1 MFTSPSVRV
10 KRRQPPPQAPD
21 ALRIVTLKKDSSIKR
36 LAVPTD
42 DTRFAAV
49 GKALPSSKDDTQTP
63 HSRTS
68 PRKRHAGKNNHLG
81 WQSHTNIQQ
90 TDAIVGRSPQIVVA
104 EEYGRNNDATDGRTS
119 VAGSGDSVLVSDNP
133 SCSGGFIEFPSD
145 GPHTLLRNDKHSVL
159 EVSSFPDTVHK
170 LLGSID
176 LRSVPLTAGLSS
188 DSGFAF
194 VATPTTCLVW
204 SYSHLESSMDD
215 TYKLTMPDPQ
225 NAEIYEAPVAA
236 LVAAGEKQNDVGLIS
251 CSATGEIRYWDSVVF
266 GLGGA
271 DRFHSRHLELFD
283 STDRCIRIK
292 EVYPGIFVIA
302 TRRGALYQVS
312 LHNSHGAVEME
323 VRLLS
328 KSTSARGGV
337 LGRVSSLLGGGVY
350 SSNVATTVDARDA
363 LVSLAGGGRT
373 EVRHSREVFILSR
386 EKLSKWIVSRSQP
399 ERFVYSLDI
408 MNALGNIASQKVSSD
423 AEMITYDV
431 AVARG
436 GIICLLLGLKVPQ
449 RPDEAQMAIAVL
461 RSDHVLNE
469 PNVLGLWPLNH
480 IWTEP
485 LGQDG
490 ASRPQLVLP
499 ERGPTMYIVSRKTIV
514 VTVVPTLGIVFEE
527 HILFRDD
534 DFVLGTSGI
543 NSGSSRSLQES
554 PESNLAISCI
564 GAGVLNLSVYTGKI
578 FSLAASSDN
587 PRHEIDSEY
596 TMPTPAPMAGWPD
609 PQIRVGTPS
618 GIDNTEQRFKNQIEQ
633 AVFFGID
640 NSRNPLSFAIVSQNS
655 GVDAA
660 LEHATLRVSQSIL
673 NSTSHFVANRLDLG
687 THLKER
693 LHRARLVMQFISD
706 NELVDKLSIGTR
718 KQLCTHAEKLAAA
731 NALWEY
737 QNDVWIKKLGP
748 ASQLLSNLVTSFLES
763 MGLQSKDPLR
773 VFFKHHVASIGEML
787 VFMHRKLAIVRKAL
801 ENSNSGIRDSQLIA
815 YEANRIVV
823 AALQSSFT
831 FRFQNAYLY
840 HIVSDNISSDSLP
853 DFDNHEAIETE
864 DWTEHPVIIDLLLE
878 RLEGTYRLCRDISG
892 QHCSAIHERI
902 EKTTLPGVD
911 FVGSKEQSQS
921 ISIFDDAVSV
931 SHATSDDDTNSTK
944 QEIRDADDN
953 IESRL
958 ETDDPYKS
966 SLALLYAFINQMG
979 PLANLCFRMFVDRI
993 TFLHKTSPNDAISL
1007 SHRYE
1012 AIRPRYLLCLVPIG
1026 RAPIAFRLAEEYR
1039 DLASLVILVFT
1050 TDLPNAA
1057 EHIQNYVSR
1066 FGKEF
1071 ADILFTYYEQRQA
1084 WASLLYTQDD
1094 NFDAWLKQFIDER
1107 TTEDPNGFMPQV
1119 GWVHDVKMCDFVA
1132 AAAKLT
1138 RAGRDSDEVE
1148 QARIMLSLGKLA
1160 FAIVESQEAVQSDTV
1175 AKAHTRLEDALEM
1188 CEVQESL
1195 MGYFTVL
1202 VKEKNENPHGQ
1213 VWRHRDDIN
1222 DRKASLN
1229 AAMLTTTPECRHS
1242 YPALYIIYGEL
1253 VRRIWNG
1260 TTLNVENLIDVLTY
1274 PDNVSAVG
1282 GGSKSSNLEFT
1293 EKYNQLVHDRCA
1305 LALDILSRSSFNI
1318 PEVTREAMLRTIWR
1332 RAYLSDNWQEVDKK
1346 LGGNIPD
1353 SILRAELLNTSL
1365 YKILKS
1371 CIAIR
1376 ELAHP
1381 AWYLLPADVFALAD
1395 TDYLVSARLG
1405 FQFSPDPSVPAKWQP
1420 LSTVTSATLAKDY
1433 AEEDIRLRAAIKSGL
1448 GRYYD
1453 EIKRIVIDEVSKSDD
1468 VAAASFSESYHARNE
1483 ANNIW
1488 PLDSKHMENGDD
1500 DVAMDSD

>member
-10 KRRQPPPQAPD
+10 KRRQPPLQAPD
-21 ALRIVTLKKDSSIKR
+21 ALRIATLKKDSGIKR

-49 GKALPSSKDDTQTP
+49 GKALPSSKDDAQTP
-63 HSRTS
+63 HSRAS
-68 PRKRHAGKNNHLG
+68 PRKRHAGENNHLG
-81 WQSHTNIQQ
+81 WQSHTSVQQ
-90 TDAIVGRSPQIVVA
+90 TDAIIGSSPLIVASEEHGRSS
-104 EEYGRNNDATDGRTS
+104 DATDGGTS
-119 VAGSGDSVLVSDNP
+119 AADSGDLVRVSDNP
-133 SCSGGFIEFPSD
+133 SYADGFIESPSD

-204 SYSHLESSMDD
+204 SYSRLEGSMDG

-236 LVAAGEKQNDVGLIS
+236 LVATGEKQNDVGLIS

-266 GLGGA
+266 GLGGT
-271 DRFHSRHLELFD
+271 DRFHNRSLELFD
-283 STDRCIRIK
+283 TTDRCIRIK

-312 LHNSHGAVEME
+312 LHNSHGEVEME

-328 KSTSARGGV
+328 KSTGGRSGV
-337 LGRVSSLLGGGVY
+337 LSRVSSLLGGGMY
-350 SSNVATTVDARDA
+350 SSNAATTVDARDA

-373 EVRHSREVFILSR
+373 EVRHSREVFVLSR
-386 EKLSKWIVSRSQP
+386 EKLSKWIISRSQP

-408 MNALGNIASQKVSSD
+408 MNALGNIVSQKVSAD
-423 AEMITYDV
+423 AEVITYDV

-436 GIICLLLGLKVPQ
+436 GSICLLLGLRVPQ
-449 RPDEAQMAIAVL
+449 RSDEIQMAIAVL

-480 IWTEP
+480 IWTES
-485 LGQDG
+485 LDQDG
-490 ASRPQLVLP
+490 TSRPHLVLP
-499 ERGPTMYIVSRKTIV
+499 ERGPTMYIVSRKAIV

-587 PRHEIDSEY
+587 PQHELDSEY
-596 TMPTPAPMAGWPD
+596 TMSTPAPKAGWPD
-609 PQIRVGTPS
+609 SQTRVGTPS
-618 GIDNTEQRFKNQIEQ
+618 GIDNAEQRFKNQIEQ

-640 NSRNPLSFAIVSQNS
+640 NSRNPLSFAIVSQTR

-660 LEHATLRVSQSIL
+660 LEHAALRVSQSIL
-673 NSTSHFVANRLDLG
+673 NSTSYFVANRLDLG

-706 NELVDKLSIGTR
+706 NGLVDKLSIGTR
-718 KQLCTHAEKLAAA
+718 KQLSTHAEKLAAA

-737 QNDVWIKKLGP
+737 QNDAWIKKLGP

-815 YEANRIVV
+815 YEANCIVI

-840 HIVSDNISSDSLP
+840 HIVSDNVSSDSLL
-853 DFDNHEAIETE
+853 DFDDHEAIETE

-878 RLEGTYRLCRDISG
+878 RLEGTYRLCRDIGG

-902 EKTTLPGVD
+902 EKTTLPGLD
-911 FVGSKEQSQS
+911 YVGSKEQGQS
-921 ISIFDDAVSV
+921 ISIFDNAVSV
-931 SHATSDDDTNSTK
+931 SHAASDDFANSTK
-944 QEIRDADDN
+944 ETGDADVN

-993 TFLHKTSPNDAISL
+993 TFLHKTNPNDAISL
-1007 SHRYE
+1007 SRRYE
-1012 AIRPRYLLCLVPIG
+1012 TIRPRYLLCLVPIG

-1039 DLASLVILVFT
+1039 DLASLVVLVFT

-1057 EHIQNYVSR
+1057 EHIQNYVGR

-1094 NFDAWLKQFIDER
+1094 NFDDWLKQFIDER
-1107 TTEDPNGFMPQV
+1107 TTDDPIGFMSQV

-1160 FAIVESQEAVQSDTV
+1160 FAIVESKEAVQSDTV

-1195 MGYFTVL
+1195 MGYFTAL
-1202 VKEKNENPHGQ
+1202 VKEKNEPPHGQ
-1213 VWRHRDDIN
+1213 VWRRRDDIN

-1242 YPALYIIYGEL
+1242 YPTFYIIYGEL

-1282 GGSKSSNLEFT
+1282 DGSKSSNLEFT

-1305 LALDILSRSSFNI
+1305 LALDILSRASFNI
-1318 PEVTREAMLRTIWR
+1318 PELTREAMLRTIWR
-1332 RAYLSDNWQEVDKK
+1332 RAYLSDNWERIDKK
-1346 LGGNIPD
+1346 LSGNIPD
-1353 SILRAELLNTSL
+1353 SILRTELLNTSL

-1395 TDYLVSARLG
+1395 TDYLVSTRIG
-1405 FQFSPDPSVPAKWQP
+1405 FQFSHDPSVPAKWQP
-1420 LSTVTSATLAKDY
+1420 LSTVTSATLTKDY
-1433 AEEDIRLRAAIKSGL
+1433 AEEDSRLRTAIKSGL

-1453 EIKRIVIDEVSKSDD
+1453 EIKRIVIDEVSKSND

-1483 ANNIW
+1483 ANDIW
-1488 PLDSKHMENGDD
+1488 PLDSRHMENGDD